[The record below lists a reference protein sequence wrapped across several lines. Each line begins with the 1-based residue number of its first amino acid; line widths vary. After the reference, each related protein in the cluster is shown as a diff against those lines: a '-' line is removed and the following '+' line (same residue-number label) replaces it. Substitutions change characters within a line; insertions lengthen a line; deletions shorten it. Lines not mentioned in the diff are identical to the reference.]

1 MLICESFISQWSNVE
16 TIEAPINTEHP
27 SPVWLM
33 SGDGR
38 VFAYRALQDING
50 TDHGVVK
57 VFGYDP
63 SSQVFTSR
71 GTINPGGNPG
81 FPMSS
86 SNDGSIIS
94 VCGRGYDSSEGLD
107 VGVCGVYKY
116 NEDENNPNYEQQG
129 LFYGEAQNDK
139 IRADI
144 SGDGAVLAV
153 SYEVGRKVKVFYWD
167 AGEWKPK
174 GNVITGVDAYGHRL
188 SDDGSTLALRD
199 SWDAAIYKY
208 NSVQWVREGTYVIY
222 NEDEIRREV
231 KNVEISGDGST
242 FIAGTEDTIK
252 IFRLNDDNYGEIGEL
267 TGLSG
272 YPRVSLSS
280 NGDVASVTMEN
291 TSSLCSL

>member
-1 MLICESFISQWSNVE
+1 MTAGSVSASLTLVSGAVDVTLDSPPKALSPPTSKLPMEEQKRFLEAVANTNDWSNVE
-16 TIEAPINTEHP
+16 TIETPINTEHP

-50 TDHGVVK
+50 TEHGVVK

-71 GTINPGGNPG
+71 GTIDPGGNPG

-94 VCGRGYDSSEGLD
+94 VCGRGYDSSEGSN

-116 NEDENNPNYEQQG
+116 NEDENNPNYEGQG
-129 LFYGEAQNDK
+129 LFYGEAQEDR

-144 SGDGAVLAV
+144 SGDGAVIAV
-153 SYEVGRKVKVFYWD
+153 SYEVGRKIKVFYWD

-174 GNVITGVDAYGHRL
+174 GNVITGVAAYGHRL
-188 SDDGSTLALRD
+188 SDDGSTLHCKHLICCTA
-199 SWDAAIYKY
+199 
-208 NSVQWVREGTYVIY
+208 
-222 NEDEIRREV
+222 
-231 KNVEISGDGST
+231 
-242 FIAGTEDTIK
+242 
-252 IFRLNDDNYGEIGEL
+252 
-267 TGLSG
+267 
-272 YPRVSLSS
+272 
-280 NGDVASVTMEN
+280 
-291 TSSLCSL
+291 